1 METEKEKVTFE
12 SLNLS
17 AEVQRA
23 ITEMG
28 YEEASPIQA
37 GAIPVLMAG
46 RDVIGQAQTGTGK
59 TAAFAIPAIEGV
71 DTNSRD
77 VQVLVL
83 CPTRELAVQVSGEIQ
98 KLGKYKSGLAVVP
111 IYGGSSYDR
120 QFRALE
126 RGVQIVIGTPG
137 RVMDHIER
145 GTLKLDKVSKI
156 ILDEADEMLDMG
168 FREDIEFVLTKM
180 PENHQTVF
188 FSATMSKPIME
199 LTKKYQ
205 RDPQVVKVNHQAMTV
220 TNIEQS
226 YFEVRGPQKKDVLTR
241 IMDMYNLKSTI
252 VFANTKRMVDEI
264 VADLQAKGYFA
275 EGLHGDMGQQQRQN
289 TLDKFRKTTIEV
301 LVATDVAARGIDVDN
316 VEAVFNYDLPADEEY
331 YVHRIGRTGRAGKSG
346 KAFTF
351 VSGRDIYK
359 LRDIMR
365 FTKAQIKLEQVPSFA
380 DVSEVKT
387 TLFLKQIQDVI
398 EKGNL
403 EKYVGRVQRLLD
415 QSEEITSLDIAAAL
429 LKMSMKE
436 DKRAEQ
442 SLDAGRT
449 AGAVRP
455 GFTRLFV
462 TMGKK
467 DRIHPRDIVDL
478 IGETIDMRGGKVG
491 DIALYDKFSFV
502 EVPSEF
508 AQDIVGALGRTSIQG
523 RPVSFN
529 VATPVQEGEAQQEGT
544 TRGGPGG
551 FGGANENRPARPF
564 GNREGG
570 SSYGGGQREGGSSYG
585 GGYKGKRDGESGGSS
600 YGGGYRGGN
609 SGGSSGGGSYGN
621 REGGSSYGGGG
632 YKGKRDGESGGS
644 SYGGGYRGGNSGG
657 GSSYG
662 GGQREGGSSYGG
674 GGYKGKRD
682 GEGGGFSRG
691 GNAGGNAGGGS
702 SFPRRE
708 DSAPPRAPRKDDFDE

>member
-1 METEKEKVTFE
+1 MEAEKIVVRFDE
-12 SLNLS
+12 LNLS
-17 AEVQRA
+17 EEVQRA

-28 YEEASPIQA
+28 YEEASAIQA
-37 GAIPVLMAG
+37 AAIPVLLAG
-46 RDVIGQAQTGTGK
+46 KDVIGQAQTGTGK
-59 TAAFAIPAIEGV
+59 TAAFSIPAIEGV
-71 DTNSRD
+71 DAESRD

-98 KLGKYKSGLAVVP
+98 KLGKYKRGLMVVP
-111 IYGGSSYDR
+111 IYGGSPYDR
-120 QFRALE
+120 QLRALE

-145 GTLKLDKVSKI
+145 GTLRLDKTTKI

-168 FREDIEFVLTKM
+168 FREDIEFVLSKM
-180 PENHQTVF
+180 PQERQTVF

-205 RDPQVVKVNHQAMTV
+205 RDPQVVKVNHQTMTV

-241 IMDMYNLKSTI
+241 VLDMYALKSAI

-289 TLDKFRKTTIEV
+289 TLDKFRKGTIEV

-387 TLFLKQIQDVI
+387 TLFLNQIKEIV

-415 QSEEITSLDIAAAL
+415 QGEEITSLDIAAAL
-429 LKMSMKE
+429 LKMTMKE
-436 DKRAEQ
+436 DKSAQQ
-442 SLDAGRT
+442 SLDASKAAGT
-449 AGAVRP
+449 ARP
-455 GFTRLFV
+455 GFTRLFIS
-462 TMGKK
+462 MGKK

-478 IGETIDMRGGKVG
+478 ISESTNLTGAKVG

-502 EVPSEF
+502 EVPAEF
-508 AQDIVGALGRTSIQG
+508 ADEIVGKLGRTSIQG
-523 RPVSFN
+523 QPVSFSI
-529 VATPVQEGEAQQEGT
+529 ATPVQEGAAKEEGFSRT
-544 TRGGPGG
+544 GGTGGGPGG
-551 FGGANENRPARPF
+551 FGGDRERRPF
-564 GNREGG
+564 SGGERREGGYGGGYKGGNREGG
-570 SSYGGGQREGGSSYG
+570 SGYGNRPAYGDRREGGSSYG
-585 GGYKGKRDGESGGSS
+585 GGYKGGNREGGDRPG
-600 YGGGYRGGN
+600 YGN
-609 SGGSSGGGSYGN
+609 KPAYGN
-621 REGGSSYGGGG
+621 REGGSGYGGKPAYGNKGSYGD
-632 YKGKRDGESGGS
+632 KP
-644 SYGGGYRGGNSGG
+644 SYGNKPAY
-657 GSSYG
+657 GSKPSYG
-662 GGQREGGSSYGG
+662 TPREYETP
-674 GGYKGKRD
+674 KT
-682 GEGGGFSRG
+682 
-691 GNAGGNAGGGS
+691 
-702 SFPRRE
+702 PRNE
-708 DSAPPRAPRKDDFDE
+708 SFDE

>member
-1 METEKEKVTFE
+1 METEKEKITFE
-12 SLNLS
+12 SLSLS
-17 AEVQRA
+17 TEVQRA

-37 GAIPVLMAG
+37 GAIPALLAG

-59 TAAFAIPAIEGV
+59 TAAFSIPAIEGV
-71 DTNSRD
+71 DTSSRD

-98 KLGKYKSGLAVVP
+98 KLGKYKPGLSVVP

-145 GTLKLDKVSKI
+145 GTLKLDKATKI

-168 FREDIEFVLTKM
+168 FREDIEFVLSKM
-180 PENHQTVF
+180 PENRQTVF

-289 TLDKFRKTTIEV
+289 TLDKFRKGTLEI

-346 KAFTF
+346 RAFTF

-403 EKYVGRVQRLLD
+403 DKYVGRVQRLLD

-442 SLDAGRT
+442 SLDAGRA

-478 IGETIDMRGGKVG
+478 IGETVDMRGGKVG

-508 AQDIVGALGRTSIQG
+508 AQDIVAALGRTSIQG

-529 VATPVQEGEAQQEGT
+529 VATPVQEGEAQQEGN

-551 FGGANENRPARPF
+551 FGGANENRPSRPY
-564 GNREGG
+564 GNRDGGREGG
-570 SSYGGGQREGGSSYG
+570 SSYGGGYKGKRDGEGGGSSYGGGYNRGGNSGGSSYGNREGGSSYG
-585 GGYKGKRDGESGGSS
+585 GGYKGKRDGESGGFN
-600 YGGGYRGGN
+600 RGG
-609 SGGSSGGGSYGN
+609 SSYGN
-621 REGGSSYGGGG
+621 REGGSSYGGG
-632 YKGKRDGESGGS
+632 YKGKRDGESGGFN
-644 SYGGGYRGGNSGG
+644 RGGNS
-657 GSSYG
+657 
-662 GGQREGGSSYGG
+662 
-674 GGYKGKRD
+674 
-682 GEGGGFSRG
+682 
-691 GNAGGNAGGGS
+691 GGS

>member
-1 METEKEKVTFE
+1 MEAEKNVFRFDE
-12 SLNLS
+12 LNLS
-17 AEVQRA
+17 EEVQRA

-28 YEEASPIQA
+28 YEEASAIQA
-37 GAIPVLMAG
+37 AAIPVLLAG
-46 RDVIGQAQTGTGK
+46 KDVIGQAQTGTGK
-59 TAAFAIPAIEGV
+59 TAAFSIPAIDGV
-71 DTNSRD
+71 DTESRD

-83 CPTRELAVQVSGEIQ
+83 CPTRELAVQVSGEVQ
-98 KLGKYKSGLAVVP
+98 KLGKYKRGLMVVP
-111 IYGGSSYDR
+111 IYGGSPYDR
-120 QFRALE
+120 QLRALE
-126 RGVQIVIGTPG
+126 RGVQIVVGTPG
-137 RVMDHIER
+137 RIMDHIER
-145 GTLKLDKVSKI
+145 GTLKLENTTKI

-168 FREDIEFVLTKM
+168 FRDDIEFILSKM
-180 PENHQTVF
+180 PKERQTVF

-205 RDPQVVKVNHQAMTV
+205 RDPQVVKVNHQTMTV
-220 TNIEQS
+220 SNVEQS
-226 YFEVRGPQKKDVLTR
+226 YYEVRGPQKKDVLTR
-241 IMDMYNLKSTI
+241 LLDMFNLKSTI

-289 TLDKFRKTTIEV
+289 TLDKFRKSTIEV

-316 VEAVFNYDLPADEEY
+316 VEAVVNYDLPADEEY

-387 TLFLKQIQDVI
+387 TLFLNQIKEIV

-429 LKMSMKE
+429 LKMTMKE
-436 DKRAEQ
+436 DKSAQQ
-442 SLDAGRT
+442 SLDASKAAGT
-449 AGAVRP
+449 ARP
-455 GFTRLFV
+455 GFTRLFI

-478 IGETIDMRGGKVG
+478 ISESSNLQGSKVG

-502 EVPSEF
+502 EVPSEY
-508 AQDIVGALGRTSIQG
+508 ADEIVSKLGRTSIQG
-523 RPVSFN
+523 TPVSFSI
-529 VATPVQEGEAQQEGT
+529 ATPVQEGAAKEEGFNRT
-544 TRGGPGG
+544 GGGGPGG
-551 FGGANENRPARPF
+551 FGGDRGGERRSFGGDRREGGSGYGGGYKGNREGGSGYGSKPAYGNREGGSREGGGYK

-570 SSYGGGQREGGSSYG
+570 SSYGN
-585 GGYKGKRDGESGGSS
+585 KPA
-600 YGGGYRGGN
+600 
-609 SGGSSGGGSYGN
+609 YGN
-621 REGGSSYGGGG
+621 REGGSSYGN
-632 YKGKRDGESGGS
+632 KP
-644 SYGGGYRGGNSGG
+644 SYGNKA
-657 GSSYG
+657 SYG
-662 GGQREGGSSYGG
+662 DKPTYGSKPSYGNKPAYGTPREG
-674 GGYKGKRD
+674 D
-682 GEGGGFSRG
+682 
-691 GNAGGNAGGGS
+691 A
-702 SFPRRE
+702 
-708 DSAPPRAPRKDDFDE
+708 PRAPRNESFDE

>member
-1 METEKEKVTFE
+1 MEADKIVVRFDE
-12 SLNLS
+12 LNLS
-17 AEVQRA
+17 EEVQRA

-28 YEEASPIQA
+28 YEEASAIQA
-37 GAIPVLMAG
+37 AAIPVLLAG
-46 RDVIGQAQTGTGK
+46 KDVIGQAQTGTGK
-59 TAAFAIPAIEGV
+59 TAAFSIPAIDNI
-71 DTNSRD
+71 DTESKD

-98 KLGKYKSGLAVVP
+98 KLGKYKRGLMVVP
-111 IYGGSSYDR
+111 IYGGSPYDR
-120 QFRALE
+120 QLRALE

-145 GTLKLDKVSKI
+145 GTLKLDNTTKI

-168 FREDIEFVLTKM
+168 FRDDIEFILSKM
-180 PENHQTVF
+180 PKERQTVF

-205 RDPQVVKVNHQAMTV
+205 QDPQVVKVNHQTMTV

-226 YFEVRGPQKKDVLTR
+226 YYEVRGPQKKDVLTR
-241 IMDMYNLKSTI
+241 LLDMYNLKSTI

-289 TLDKFRKTTIEV
+289 TLDKFRKTTLEV

-316 VEAVFNYDLPADEEY
+316 VEAVINYDLPADEEY

-387 TLFLKQIQDVI
+387 TLFLNQIKEII

-403 EKYVGRVQRLLD
+403 DKYVGRVQRLLD
-415 QSEEITSLDIAAAL
+415 QAEEITSLDIAAAL
-429 LKMSMKE
+429 LKMTMKE
-436 DKRAEQ
+436 DKSAQQ
-442 SLDAGRT
+442 SLDASKA
-449 AGAVRP
+449 AGQARP

-478 IGETIDMRGGKVG
+478 ISESTNLTGAKVG

-508 AQDIVGALGRTSIQG
+508 ADEIVGKLGRTSIQG
-523 RPVSFN
+523 TPVSFSI
-529 VATPVQEGEAQQEGT
+529 ATPVQEGQAKEEGFSRT
-544 TRGGPGG
+544 GGTGGPGG
-551 FGGANENRPARPF
+551 FGGDRERRPF
-564 GNREGG
+564 NGGERREGG
-570 SSYGGGQREGGSSYG
+570 YG
-585 GGYKGKRDGESGGSS
+585 GGYKGGNRGGGSFGGGERREGGYGGGYKGNRDGGSS
-600 YGGGYRGGN
+600 YGNRPSY
-609 SGGSSGGGSYGN
+609 GGGER
-621 REGGSSYGGGG
+621 REGGSGYGNKPSYGNKGG
-632 YKGKRDGESGGS
+632 YGDKP
-644 SYGGGYRGGNSGG
+644 SYGNKP
-657 GSSYG
+657 SYG
-662 GGQREGGSSYGG
+662 TPREYETP
-674 GGYKGKRD
+674 KT
-682 GEGGGFSRG
+682 
-691 GNAGGNAGGGS
+691 
-702 SFPRRE
+702 
-708 DSAPPRAPRKDDFDE
+708 PRAPRNESFDE

>member
-1 METEKEKVTFE
+1 MENETEKMKFSELT
-12 SLNLS
+12 LS
-17 AEVQRA
+17 EEMQRA
-23 ITEMG
+23 ISEVG

-37 GAIPVLMAG
+37 GAIPVLLSG

-59 TAAFAIPAIEGV
+59 TAAFSIPTIERINT
-71 DTNSRD
+71 DSRE
-77 VQVLVL
+77 VQALVL

-98 KLGKYKSGLAVVP
+98 KLGKYKRGLSVVP

-145 GTLKLDKVSKI
+145 GTLKLDNCKTI

-168 FREDIEFVLTKM
+168 FRDDIETVLKQM
-180 PENHQTVF
+180 PEDRQTVF

-199 LTKKYQ
+199 MTKRYQ
-205 RDPQVVKVNHQAMTV
+205 TEPQIVKVNHQEMTV

-241 IMDMYNLKSTI
+241 LIDMYNIKSGI

-264 VADLQAKGYFA
+264 VGDLQAKGYFA

-289 TLDKFRKTTIEV
+289 TLDKFRKGTLEI

-316 VEAVFNYDLPADEEY
+316 VEVVVNYDLPADEEY
-331 YVHRIGRTGRAGKSG
+331 YVHRIGRTGRAGKQG

-365 FTKAQIKLEQVPSFA
+365 FTKATIKQERVPSFE

-387 TLFLKQIQDVI
+387 TLMLGSIKEVI

-403 EKYVGRVQRLLD
+403 DKYIARVQRLID
-415 QSEEITSLDIAAAL
+415 QDQEDGVTSLDVAAAL
-429 LKMSMKE
+429 LKMTMKE
-436 DKRAEQ
+436 DKRAQE
-442 SLDAGRT
+442 SLDASRT
-449 AGAVRP
+449 QGAARP

-467 DRIHPRDIVDL
+467 DRLHPRDIVDL
-478 IGETIDMRGGKVG
+478 IAENTSLTAGKVG

-502 EVPSEF
+502 EVPNEF
-508 AQDIVGALGRTSIQG
+508 VEEVISQLGRSTIQG
-523 RPVSFN
+523 RPVAFN
-529 VATPVQEGEAQQEGT
+529 IATPRQEGDAQQEGGN
-544 TRGGPGG
+544 RFGGDRPRRGPGG
-551 FGGANENRPARPF
+551 FGGDRREGGFGGNRGGSYG
-564 GNREGG
+564 GNRGGGSYGERREGG
-570 SSYGGGQREGGSSYG
+570 SYGNRGGSYGGDRREGGFGGNRGGGSYGGNRGGSYG
-585 GGYKGKRDGESGGSS
+585 GGYKGRRDGG
-600 YGGGYRGGN
+600 
-609 SGGSSGGGSYGN
+609 
-621 REGGSSYGGGG
+621 
-632 YKGKRDGESGGS
+632 
-644 SYGGGYRGGNSGG
+644 
-657 GSSYG
+657 
-662 GGQREGGSSYGG
+662 
-674 GGYKGKRD
+674 
-682 GEGGGFSRG
+682 
-691 GNAGGNAGGGS
+691 
-702 SFPRRE
+702 
-708 DSAPPRAPRKDDFDE
+708 DE